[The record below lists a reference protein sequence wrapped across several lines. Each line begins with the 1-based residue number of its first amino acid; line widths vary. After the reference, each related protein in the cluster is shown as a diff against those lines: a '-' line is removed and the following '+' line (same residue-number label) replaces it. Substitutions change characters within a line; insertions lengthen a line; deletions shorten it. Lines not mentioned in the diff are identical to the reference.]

1 MKKGLSALLAL
12 VMIMGLLAGCGSK
25 EEETVK
31 KEESKEGI
39 DYMVLVNK
47 LNPLPDDWEDKVE
60 TVHMT
65 NTVGDD
71 VEVEKKAYDAYM
83 KLKEDF
89 EKEDVHVDLDSAR

>member
-1 MKKGLSALLAL
+1 MDYEVKTMKKREKNRRFICCFLCICLMVVLFSGCAGKNPGTSAE
-12 VMIMGLLAGCGSK
+12 VT
-25 EEETVK
+25 ETTTEAAAK
-31 KEESKEGI
+31 SGGI

-71 VEVEKKAYDAYM
+71 VEVEKKA
-83 KLKEDF
+83 
-89 EKEDVHVDLDSAR
+89 